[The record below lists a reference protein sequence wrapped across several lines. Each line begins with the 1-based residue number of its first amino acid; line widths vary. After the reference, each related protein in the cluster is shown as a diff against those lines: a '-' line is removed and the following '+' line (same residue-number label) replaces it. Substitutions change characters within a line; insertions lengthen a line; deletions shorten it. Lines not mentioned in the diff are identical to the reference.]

1 MEEVKQRSWW
11 SRNWPWVVPVG
22 GCLTLIILG
31 IAGIGGIFFGV
42 TKMIKNSTPYEY
54 ALEQAKENEDVINA
68 LGSPIDTYSIMEG
81 NISLSN
87 DDGEADI
94 KIPIEGPKGQGTVIV
109 VAKKYSGEWTYE
121 ELFVFI
127 KETKEKINL
136 LDKSLEGI

>member
-22 GCLTLIILG
+22 GCLTLIVIG
-31 IAGIGGIFFGV
+31 IVGIGSLFFGV

-54 ALEQAKENEDVINA
+54 ALEQTKQNQDVIDA
-68 LGSPIDTYSIMEG
+68 LGEPIDTDGMMQG

-87 DDGEADI
+87 DDGEADM
-94 KIPIEGPKGQGTVIV
+94 KIPIKGPKGEGTITV
-109 VAKKYSGEWTYE
+109 VANKYNGEWTYE
-121 ELFVFI
+121 KLFVLI
-127 KETKEKINL
+127 KETNEEINL